1 VDGLVLAG
9 GASSRFG
16 GQDKTAQRV
25 AGRTL
30 LGRAVQALADGGAGT
45 VVVVGPRLPADV
57 AITCRLVLTRED
69 PPGAGPVAGLQAGLA
84 HVAADEVVVLAAD
97 LPGVHGGVVS
107 DLHAALLAAA
117 GRDAAGRDGAGRDG
131 AGRDGAGR
139 DGAGR
144 DGAGRDGAGRDGA
157 GRDGAGLHGTTMV
170 PDAVVAVDTDGRA
183 QWLSGAYRSDAL
195 REAVRSVLDGGAR
208 TDGRGPSLKTVVG
221 RLQWTGLPAAP
232 SWGRLVDVDT
242 PQDLTRARLDDWAV
256 ALLDELDLSG
266 PLGDL
271 PAPSLVELVLD
282 LAKDAAHTV
291 ARPAAPVT
299 TFALGLA
306 AGLEAARTPGQPVD
320 LVALRARIDVMI
332 QAYDEGEAPSRDAAS
347 DPDAAP
353 TP

>member
-1 VDGLVLAG
+1 MDGLVLAG

-16 GQDKTAQRV
+16 GEDKTAQRV

-57 AITCRLVLTRED
+57 AVACRLVLTRED

-84 HVAADEVVVLAAD
+84 HVAASEVVVLAAD

-107 DLHAALLAAA
+107 DLNAALVA
-117 GRDAAGRDGAGRDG
+117 DATDDEA
-131 AGRDGAGR
+131 
-139 DGAGR
+139 
-144 DGAGRDGAGRDGA
+144 
-157 GRDGAGLHGTTMV
+157 
-170 PDAVVAVDTDGRA
+170 PDAVVALDADGRA
-183 QWLSGAYRSDAL
+183 QWLGGAYRSGAL
-195 REAVRSVLDGGAR
+195 REAVRSVLDGGVR
-208 TDGRGPSLKTVVG
+208 TDGRGPSLKSVVA
-221 RLQWTGLPAAP
+221 RLRWTGLPAAP

-256 ALLDELDLSG
+256 ALVDELDLAG

-271 PAPSLVELVLD
+271 PVPSLVELVLD

-306 AGLEAARTPGQPVD
+306 AGLEAARIQGQPVD

>member
-1 VDGLVLAG
+1 MDGLVLAG

-117 GRDAAGRDGAGRDG
+117 GRDA
-131 AGRDGAGR
+131 
-139 DGAGR
+139 
-144 DGAGRDGAGRDGA
+144 AGRDGA